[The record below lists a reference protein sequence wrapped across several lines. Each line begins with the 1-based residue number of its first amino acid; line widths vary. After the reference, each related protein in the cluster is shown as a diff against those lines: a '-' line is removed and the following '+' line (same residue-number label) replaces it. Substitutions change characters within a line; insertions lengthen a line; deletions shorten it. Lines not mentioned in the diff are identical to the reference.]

1 MDTHSHEC
9 SPKERVLKAINF
21 EEPDRVPI
29 FLTITP
35 QVAERLSQHLGIPE
49 YTHPDS
55 PLSENRI
62 SYTELLVH
70 LGNDIVGIGACSPT
84 ANPTREIGEG
94 MITNEWQIIYKK
106 TDLYAEMVEHP
117 LAHAETVADVE
128 QFEMPDPLGEGCF
141 DHAKAMVEKYSDQYA
156 ICGDVESTILE
167 KSWYLVGMEKF
178 FMDFAK
184 QKPYVF
190 ALMDRIME
198 YSIVVAKELIRIGAD
213 IIWLGDDV
221 GTQNGMMISPKMW
234 RDVFKERMRF
244 VIKELKREN
253 PRIKIAYHCC
263 GSYFP
268 IMTDL
273 IEVGVDILNALQ
285 PTAVNMDLKKIKEE
299 FGSQAVLF
307 GGLDTQGAIPFGSL
321 DDVEHEVQR
330 VITSA
335 AHGGGYILAGAHNVQ
350 PDTSVEKVV
359 KIFEWAKKYG
369 TYPLQEEWMS

>member
-1 MDTHSHEC
+1 MDENLSELT
-9 SPKERVLKAINF
+9 PKERVLKAINF
-21 EEPDRVPI
+21 EEPDRVPMFI
-29 FLTITP
+29 TITP
-35 QVAERLSQHLGIPE
+35 QVAEKLSQFLGIPD

-84 ANPTREIGEG
+84 NNPTREIGDG
-94 MITNEWQIIYKK
+94 KITNEWQIIYKK
-106 TDLYAEMVEHP
+106 TDLYAEMAEHP
-117 LAHAETVADVE
+117 LAHAETVADAE
-128 QFEMPDPLGEGCF
+128 HFEMPDPLAEGCF
-141 DHAKAMVEKYSDQYA
+141 DHAKAMVEKYGDQYA

-178 FMDFAK
+178 FMDFAM

-253 PRIKIAYHCC
+253 PKIKIAYHCC

-268 IMTDL
+268 IMADL

-285 PTAVNMDLKKIKEE
+285 PTAVNMDLQTIKER
-299 FGSQAVLF
+299 FGSQAALF
-307 GGLDTQGAIPFGSL
+307 GGIDTQGAVPFGSL
-321 DDVEHEVQR
+321 DDVEREVKR
-330 VITSA
+330 VISTA
-335 AHGGGYILAGAHNVQ
+335 AHGGGYILAGAHNIQ

-359 KIFEWAKKYG
+359 KLFEFTKKYG
-369 TYPLQEEWMS
+369 TYPL